1 MPKTTPV
8 VGQPLVVEINFRL
21 EGVLTDPVIV
31 RCKIK
36 PPTGLP
42 REVVQGE
49 AAMVK
54 REVGVYE
61 VSLIPDEP
69 GTWAFQGVG
78 QGGVDAVGEV
88 VQHVDPSLVG

>member
-1 MPKTTPV
+1 MALTPV
-8 VGQPLVVEINFRL
+8 VGHPLVVEIQFRL

-31 RCKIK
+31 RCKVK
-36 PPTGLP
+36 PP
-42 REVVQGE
+42 E
-49 AAMVK
+49 ALVYEIVYPSAEMTK

-61 VSLIPDEP
+61 VALVPDAP

-88 VQHVDPSLVG
+88 AQQVAPSLVE